1 MKPVKYGYSMNMR
14 FRSGDTGPT
23 VGISFAA
30 FVVTP
35 SSEPRPIRFS
45 ISRPDPPMRS
55 PSLSHSLRR
64 LWAQDKFGYSL
75 RVAIALASSMGL
87 SWYMAEPSMVI
98 PLFLG
103 IIASALAETDDSW
116 LGRLSALLVTLF
128 CFSIAAVSVK
138 LLFPYP
144 LLFAAAMAGATFC
157 LVMLGALGERY
168 ATIAQA
174 TLILSIYSM
183 IAADQRG
190 GEVLDPWRDPLLLL
204 AGAAWYG
211 LLSIAWNAL
220 FAHQPVQHSLARLY
234 RELGQ
239 YFKLKAALFE
249 PVRQLDVEER
259 RLELARQNGRVVSA
273 LNATKETLLHRLGN
287 GRPGVRISHYLKLY
301 FLAQDLHERVS
312 SSHYPY
318 QALAEAFFHSDV
330 LFRCGRLLRL
340 QSVACAELA
349 GAVQLRQPFRYSEAN
364 AQALADLEASLEH
377 LRLQSNPAW
386 RGLLRSLRA
395 LSGNLANM
403 QRQLAS
409 ASNPDALEGEQD
421 SSLLDRDP
429 QSLRDALS
437 RIRLQLTPT
446 SLLFRHALRMS
457 VALLAGYAVLHT
469 IHPEQGYWVLLTT
482 VFVCQPNY
490 GATRIKLVQ
499 RITGTALGLGVGWA
513 LFDLFPSQQV
523 QALFAVIA
531 GVVFF
536 ATRSSR
542 YTLATAAITLLVLFC
557 FNQVGD
563 GYGLFWPRLI
573 DTLLGSLIAA
583 AAVFLILPDWQGRRL
598 NQVVANT
605 LSRSADYLRQIMAQY
620 ESGKRDDLAYRL
632 ARRNAHNAD
641 AALSTTLANMLLEP
655 GHFRKEAETGFR
667 FLILSHTLLNYLS
680 GLGAHRESLPD
691 DARDEMLEDAA
702 ARLAGSLDEL
712 AKALHE
718 NQRVAV
724 YSEAEEALAQQLE
737 QAPEEMDD
745 AHRLLQTQLGLIC
758 RQLAP
763 LRGMV
768 AHLLRQA
775 PP

>member
-1 MKPVKYGYSMNMR
+1 
-14 FRSGDTGPT
+14 
-23 VGISFAA
+23 
-30 FVVTP
+30 
-35 SSEPRPIRFS
+35 
-45 ISRPDPPMRS
+45 MRS
-55 PSLSHSLRR
+55 SPLSHSLRR
-64 LWAQDKFGYSL
+64 LWAMDKFGYSL
-75 RVAIALASSMGL
+75 RVLIALAGSMGL
-87 SWYMAEPSMVI
+87 SWYLSQPSMAI

-116 LGRLSALLVTLF
+116 SGRLSALLVTLL
-128 CFSIAAVSVK
+128 CFSVAAASVQV
-138 LLFPYP
+138 LFPFP
-144 LLFAAAMAGATFC
+144 LLFALGMAVAAFG

-168 ATIAQA
+168 AAIAQA

-190 GEVLDPWRDPLLLL
+190 GEALHPWRDPLLLI
-204 AGAAWYG
+204 AGASWYG
-211 LLSIAWNAL
+211 LLSVLWNAL
-220 FAHQPVQHSLARLY
+220 FAHQPVQQSLARLY

-239 YFKLKAALFE
+239 YYKLKAALFE

-259 RLELARQNGRVVSA
+259 RLHLAQQNGRVVSA
-273 LNATKETLLHRLGN
+273 LNVTKETLLHRLGN
-287 GRPGVRISHYLKLY
+287 GRPGVKISHYLKLY

-318 QALAEAFFHSDV
+318 QELAEAFFHSDV

-340 QSVACAELA
+340 QGVACTDLA
-349 GAVQLRQPFRYSEAN
+349 NAVQLRQPFRYSDAN
-364 AQALADLEASLEH
+364 AQALADLESSLEH
-377 LRLQSNPAW
+377 LRMQSNPAW

-395 LSGNLANM
+395 LSGNLSTM
-403 QRQLAS
+403 QRQLS
-409 ASNPDALEGEQD
+409 TASNPDALEGEQD
-421 SSLLDRDP
+421 STLLDRQP
-429 QSLRDALS
+429 QSLRDALN

-457 VALLAGYAVLHT
+457 LALLCGYAVLHT

-499 RITGTALGLGVGWA
+499 RVTGTALGLIAGWA

-523 QALFAVIA
+523 QALFAVVA

-563 GYGLFWPRLI
+563 GYGLIWPRLV

-583 AAVFLILPDWQGRRL
+583 AAVFFVLPDWQGRRL

-605 LSRSADYLRQIMAQY
+605 LARSADYLRQIMAQY

-641 AALSTTLANMLLEP
+641 AALSTTLSNMLLEP
-655 GHFRKEAETGFR
+655 GHFRKDAETGFR

-691 DARDEMLEDAA
+691 DARDELLESA
-702 ARLAGSLDEL
+702 ARQLASSLDEL
-712 AKALHE
+712 ADGLQH
-718 NQRVAV
+718 NQPVAV

-737 QAPEEMDD
+737 QTAEEMDD
-745 AHRLLQTQLGLIC
+745 SHRLLQTQLGLIC

-763 LRGMV
+763 LRSMA
-768 AHLLRQA
+768 AHLVRQ
-775 PP
+775 PQPGH